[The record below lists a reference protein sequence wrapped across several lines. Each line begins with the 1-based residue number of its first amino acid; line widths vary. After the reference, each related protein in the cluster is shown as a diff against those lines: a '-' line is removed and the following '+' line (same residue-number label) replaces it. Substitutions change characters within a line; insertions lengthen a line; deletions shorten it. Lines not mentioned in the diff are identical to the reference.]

1 MEEEKEGVIETVFA
15 PQSLKYLLS
24 GLEGKSLLTT
34 VIKDSYRNL
43 TSAVISN
50 GHVLK
55 SVFLNL
61 SMT

>member
-1 MEEEKEGVIETVFA
+1 MEEEKEGVIETVSG

-34 VIKDSYRNL
+34 VIKDICRNL

-55 SVFLNL
+55 SIFLNL